1 MSLKFVFTKG
11 IAKWKPTII
20 KEREKNAK
28 NEYNFE
34 RHLTKIKDGY
44 IYIKIPNDYS
54 FLFIFLF
61 NISCNIQ
68 FLLYLVLI
76 RPMF

>member
-1 MSLKFVFTKG
+1 MSLKFVFTKD
-11 IAKWKPTII
+11 IAKWKPTIT

-44 IYIKIPNDYS
+44 IYIKIPNDWRYLFS
-54 FLFIFLF
+54 FLFIFYL
-61 NISCNIQ
+61 I
-68 FLLYLVLI
+68 FLVIYSSYCI
-76 RPMF
+76 WC